1 MFDPSLTQTPALMRC
16 PNCFAVLA
24 TPQPKFCPE
33 CGQETRVRAP
43 KLGEFVQQFGGA
55 YLSTEGAIWRT
66 LWLLLFKPGE
76 LTRQYL
82 AGRRKHYVLP
92 LRLYLTVS
100 VLVLLGLRLHT
111 HISLEA
117 QFSETPKPV
126 AESAS
131 GAARAEPAESAEPDK
146 AAAKSAEKSTEKGAE
161 KGAEKGDDKAAL
173 SNAEI
178 NLGAGRRAGIK
189 DGVFYCENL
198 PGWVCE
204 RLNRRMRTN
213 KAEIA
218 REMANVG
225 ERVVANLG
233 LGMFLMLP
241 TFALWLKLLYLGSGK
256 RYTEHLVFALHV
268 HAFWF
273 LMLAVAWTELPWL
286 SITAALATPLYTLL
300 ALRRVYGGKW
310 WSHVVRSALL
320 VVLYGVTMTI
330 TLVTLIMGVLVT

>member
-1 MFDPSLTQTPALMRC
+1 MPDPSPTEAQAPLRC
-16 PNCFAVLA
+16 PNCFALLA

-100 VLVLLGLRLHT
+100 VLVLLGLRLQT
-111 HISLEA
+111 HIAIEA
-117 QFSETPKPV
+117 QLSETPKPV
-126 AESAS
+126 AQSAS
-131 GAARAEPAESAEPDK
+131 GAAAGADGAVGVKAASAEPDK
-146 AAAKSAEKSTEKGAE
+146 EAAKSAEKL
-161 KGAEKGDDKAAL
+161 DDKTAL
-173 SNAEI
+173 SNAQI
-178 NLGAGRRAGIK
+178 NLGAGRRAGLK

-204 RLNRRMRTN
+204 RLNRRLRAN
-213 KAEIA
+213 KAEVA
-218 REMANVG
+218 REMAGVG

-273 LMLAVAWTELPWL
+273 LMLAVVWVEQPWL
-286 SITAALATPLYTLL
+286 SVAAALTTPLYTLL
-300 ALRRVYGGKW
+300 AMRRVYGGGW
-310 WSHVVRSALL
+310 WPRLARSALL
-320 VVLYGVTMTI
+320 VVLYGVTMSI
-330 TLVTLIMGVLVT
+330 TLMTLVLGVLVT

>member
-1 MFDPSLTQTPALMRC
+1 MPDPSPTQAPTLQRC
-16 PNCFAVLA
+16 PNCFVALA

-43 KLGEFVQQFGGA
+43 KLGEFVQQLGGA

-66 LWLLLFKPGE
+66 LWLLIFKPGE

-100 VLVLLGLRLHT
+100 VLVLLGLRLQT
-111 HISLEA
+111 HLAI
-117 QFSETPKPV
+117 ETQLTDAPKPV
-126 AESAS
+126 AASAS
-131 GAARAEPAESAEPDK
+131 DAADGLKAASVEPDK
-146 AAAKSAEKSTEKGAE
+146 EAAKSAAKSAEIS
-161 KGAEKGDDKAAL
+161 AEKGDDKTAL
-173 SNAEI
+173 SNAQI

-204 RLNRRMRTN
+204 RLNRRMRVN

-218 REMANVG
+218 REMASVG

-273 LMLAVAWTELPWL
+273 LMLALVWVEQTWL
-286 SITAALATPLYTLL
+286 SIAAALAVPLYTLL
-300 ALRRVYGGKW
+300 AMRRVYGGGW
-310 WSHVVRSALL
+310 WPRLVRSALL
-320 VVLYGVTMTI
+320 VVLYGVTMTLTLM
-330 TLVTLIMGVLVT
+330 TLVLGVLVT